1 MGAAEHLKI
10 NLNEYDQVIR
20 TLIPHYRDLIEE
32 AAIAVTRVTRA
43 RPAVVDLGTG
53 SGALAARVLKSRSG
67 ARMIGI
73 DEDRGMLTMAE
84 RRLRGRIS
92 AVRANFETAPIPRCD
107 AIMASFALHHIATG
121 QRKLA
126 MYHRCFEAL
135 RPNGALVIADCC
147 LASTERLRKAHKL
160 MWLQHLQKTY
170 TRKKSEAFLRAWAK
184 EDVYFTLDRETELLQ
199 KAGFEV
205 DVVWRRDSFAVL
217 VALN

>member
-10 NLNEYDQVIR
+10 NLTEYDTVIR
-20 TLIPHYRDLIEE
+20 KLIPHYADLIEE
-32 AAIAVTRVTRA
+32 AATAVSRVAGRK
-43 RPAVVDLGTG
+43 PAVVDLGTG
-53 SGALAARVLKSRSG
+53 SGALAARVLKQRTG
-67 ARMIGI
+67 ARMICI
-73 DEDRGMLTMAE
+73 DEDRGMLKMAE

-92 AVRANFETAPIPRCD
+92 AVRANFETGAIPRCD
-107 AIMASFALHHIATG
+107 VITASFALHHIGTG
-121 QRKLA
+121 RRKLA
-126 MYHRCFEAL
+126 MYQRCYEAL
-135 RPNGALVIADCC
+135 RPRGALVIADCC
-147 LASTERLRKAHKL
+147 LASTERLRKAHKT

-170 TRKKSEAFLRAWAK
+170 TRKKSEAFLRAWAR

>member
-10 NLNEYDQVIR
+10 NLSEYDKVIR
-20 TLIPHYRDLIEE
+20 TLIPHYKDLIDE
-32 AAIAVTRVTRA
+32 AAVAVARVTRA

-53 SGALAARVLKSRSG
+53 SGALAARVLQERTG
-67 ARMIGI
+67 ARMVGI
-73 DEDRGMLTMAE
+73 DEDGGMLKMAE

-92 AVRANFETAPIPRCD
+92 TILHNFETAAIPRCD
-107 AIMASFALHHIATG
+107 VITASFALHHIGTG
-121 QRKLA
+121 RRKLA

-147 LASTERLRKAHKL
+147 LASTERLRRAHKA
-160 MWLQHLQKTY
+160 MWLQHLRKTY

-184 EDVYFTLDRETELLQ
+184 EDVYFTLDRETELLH